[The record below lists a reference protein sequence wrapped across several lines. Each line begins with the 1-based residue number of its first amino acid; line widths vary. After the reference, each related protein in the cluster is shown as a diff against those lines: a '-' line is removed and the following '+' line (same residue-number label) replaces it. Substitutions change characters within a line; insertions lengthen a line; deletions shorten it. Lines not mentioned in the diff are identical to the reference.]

1 MAYIYKHIRK
11 DTNEVFYIGIGSD
24 SAYKRAYSNRG
35 RNDHWKKLTNKVGY
49 AVEIIEDDIDWETAC
64 MNEIKLILEYGRT
77 DLGTGC
83 LVNKTDGGDGHK
95 NPSLETRLKISKGNK
110 GKIISEEAKEAI
122 RKSNKNREYKLS
134 SEHLEK
140 LTNSKIGKKY
150 TEEHKLNISLSK
162 LGKKRKPFSEETKIK
177 MREAS
182 IKRELQKR
190 LIKQLK
196 NEA

>member
-24 SAYKRAYSNRG
+24 SSYKRAHSKRG

-49 AVEIIEDDIDWETAC
+49 YVEIIEDGIDWQTAC
-64 MNEIKLILEYGRT
+64 MKEINLILQYGRT
-77 DLGTGC
+77 DLGNGC
-83 LVNKTDGGDGHK
+83 LVNKTDGGDGHM
-95 NPSLETRLKISKGNK
+95 NPSLETRLKISKANK
-110 GKIISEEAKEAI
+110 GKIITEEAKEAI
-122 RKSNKNREYKLS
+122 RKYNRTREYRLS
-134 SEHLEK
+134 PEHLQK

-177 MREAS
+177 MKEAS

>member
-24 SAYKRAYSNRG
+24 STYKRAYSKRG
-35 RNDHWKKLTNKVGY
+35 RNDHWKKLINKVGY
-49 AVEIIEDDIDWETAC
+49 VVEIIEDDIDWETAC

-122 RKSNKNREYKLS
+122 RKSNKNIEYKLS

>member
-24 SAYKRAYSNRG
+24 SSYKRAHSKRG

-49 AVEIIEDDIDWETAC
+49 IVEIIEDGIDWQTAC
-64 MNEIKLILEYGRT
+64 MKEINLILQYGRT

-83 LVNKTDGGDGHK
+83 LVNKTDGGDGHM
-95 NPSLETRLKISKGNK
+95 NPSLETRLKISNGNK
-110 GKIISEEAKEAI
+110 GKVITEENKEAV
-122 RKSNKNREYKLS
+122 RKSNRTREYKLS
-134 SEHLEK
+134 PEHLEK
-140 LTNSKIGKKY
+140 LTNSKVGKKY
-150 TEEHKLNISLSK
+150 TEQHKLNISLSK

-190 LIKQLK
+190 LIKQP
-196 NEA
+196 NDEA